1 MGIILK
7 LMRFIMR
14 YILLFA
20 FLISC
25 GHVRP
30 IKEDHKVADS
40 SEVKAPLN
48 QPAVTSLPMEEKLA
62 KEPIP
67 QQPETYPVF
76 TKDNT
81 QKVKTYCDNMEL
93 YFKKYDWG
101 TSHCHDYSWHHVRNS
116 HLGHPIVWFV
126 FGDDEA
132 KTVNTTMILCGVH
145 GDEIT
150 PVKFCFDVLEDLRKH
165 PEIFQNSRVVLAPLV
180 APDSFFKER
189 PTRTNARGVD
199 VNRNFPTKDWAQN
212 ALRLWKNRYRKD
224 KRRYPG
230 RYALSEQETI
240 FQVNLINRYRPNKI
254 ISVHAPLTL
263 LDYDGP
269 TFGNVTGKAA
279 KELLIQMSNS
289 AGKYKVSNY
298 PFFTGS
304 LGNWAGNERNI
315 PTYTLELPNS
325 DWNKT
330 DRYFKMFRL
339 AIHHAIKNDLRV
351 NSIKKSSQK
360 TIVKND

>member
-1 MGIILK
+1 
-7 LMRFIMR
+7 MR
-14 YILLFA
+14 YIFILIFFA
-20 FLISC
+20 AC
-25 GHVRP
+25 NHVGP
-30 IKEDHKVADS
+30 IKTIKNNQVDVIDKKTPI
-40 SEVKAPLN
+40 VK
-48 QPAVTSLPMEEKLA
+48 
-62 KEPIP
+62 KE
-67 QQPETYPVF
+67 
-76 TKDNT
+76 TKDEQNSPIVSLKVDSELTAIEKPQYQIFSRPNT
-81 QKVKTYCDNMEL
+81 LKVKNYCDTMEK
-93 YFKKYDWG
+93 YFSKYNWG
-101 TSHCHDYSWHHVRNS
+101 TSHCHDYTWHHVRNS
-116 HLGHPIVWFV
+116 HLGRPIVWFV
-126 FGDDEA
+126 FGDDDA
-132 KTVNTTMILCGVH
+132 KKINTTMILCGVH

-150 PVKFCFDVLEDLRKH
+150 PVKFCFDVLDDLKRN
-165 PEIFQNSRVVLAPLV
+165 PELFKDSRVVLAPLV
-180 APDSFFKER
+180 SPDSFFKAK

-199 VNRNFPTKDWAQN
+199 VNRNFPTKDWAKN
-212 ALRLWKNRYRKD
+212 AHRLWKKRYRKD

-240 FQVNLINRYRPNKI
+240 FQVNLINRYKPNKI
-254 ISVHAPLTL
+254 ISIHAPLTL

-269 TFGNVTGKAA
+269 TFGNVAGKAA
-279 KELLIQMSNS
+279 KDLLIQMSDS

-351 NSIKKSSQK
+351 NKVKEDKQE
-360 TIVKND
+360 TVVKND